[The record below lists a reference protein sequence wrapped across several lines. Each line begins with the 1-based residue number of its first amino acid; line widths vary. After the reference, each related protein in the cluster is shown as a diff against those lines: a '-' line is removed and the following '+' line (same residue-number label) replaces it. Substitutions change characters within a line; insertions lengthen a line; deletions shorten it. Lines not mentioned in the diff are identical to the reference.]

1 MPLSKSSAPKSAVCL
16 IAKNEGP
23 YLLEWIAYHR
33 ALGFDEIVVYE
44 NRSTD
49 NSAELLADL
58 ARAGVITYRP
68 WPAGA
73 TESPQISAYRDALGK
88 TTAEWILFIDADEF
102 LVLHDHPSV
111 SAFLSGFDHRPD
123 ITTIGFNWRLFGDSH
138 LSEPDGRLLVDR
150 FDHAA
155 EAGYPGNHHLKSFT
169 RVKALGNIVNMHI
182 CETTGAK
189 VHPSGA
195 TLNMTD
201 WGLSDEIEL
210 SVAQVNHYYTKTY
223 AEYKIKKARG
233 YADCTD
239 DNAMKYTS
247 YDDERFE
254 ANNRNEVMDDS
265 AAKYLPQTRR
275 EIAHLESLVKRA
287 NSPAAKLMDRIRNLI
302 KA

>member
-1 MPLSKSSAPKSAVCL
+1 MLLKTSAAPKSAVCL

-33 ALGFDEIVVYE
+33 ALGFDEVIVYE

-49 NSAELLADL
+49 NSAKILEDMD
-58 ARAGVITYRP
+58 RAGIISHRP

-73 TESPQISAYRDALGK
+73 TESPQISAYRDALGR

-102 LVLHDHPSV
+102 LVLHQHESV
-111 SAFLSGFDHRPD
+111 NAFLSQFDNRHD
-123 ITTIGFNWRLFGDSH
+123 VTTIGFNWRMFGDSH
-138 LSEPDGRLLVDR
+138 LAEADSRLLIDR
-150 FDHAA
+150 FNRAA
-155 EAGYPGNHHLKSFT
+155 EADFPGNRHLKSFT
-169 RVKALGNIVNMHI
+169 RVKALGNVVNMHI

-223 AEYKIKKARG
+223 EEYKTKRARG

-254 ANNRNEVMDDS
+254 GANRNEVLDDS
-265 AAKYLPQTRR
+265 ARKYMPQTVR
-275 EIAHLESLVKRA
+275 EMARIEARAQHA
-287 NSPAAKLMDRIRNLI
+287 NSIAPKLIERIRHLI
-302 KA
+302 GI